1 MAVILSAFC
10 AENFRAESLCTEN
23 FSAENFDAENFG
35 AGIPGAKKRKR
46 KRKMKHKLKIV
57 VNAPVVISFVLLMF
71 IATLAGILTN
81 GSATNMLLSTY
92 RSSLLSP
99 MTYIRLF
106 THVLGHTG
114 WSHFLGNATYILL
127 LGPMLE
133 EKYGSTALVKAIVI
147 TALVTGVVNYI
158 LFPNVA
164 LCGASGVVFAF
175 IVLTSFTGFG
185 AGEIPLTFILIAV
198 IFIGQQIFEG
208 AFVKDNISQVSHI
221 IGGLVGAV
229 IGYMWNKR

>member
-1 MAVILSAFC
+1 
-10 AENFRAESLCTEN
+10 
-23 FSAENFDAENFG
+23 
-35 AGIPGAKKRKR
+35 
-46 KRKMKHKLKIV
+46 MKHKLKIV

-81 GSATNMLLSTY
+81 GSATNMLFSTY

-99 MTYIRLF
+99 MTYIRFF

-133 EKYGSTALVKAIVI
+133 EKYGSAALVKAIVI

-158 LFPNVA
+158 LFPSVA